1 MTSRRTT
8 TDVPF
13 TARQMFDLVADVEKY
28 PDFLPWCKA
37 LRVVD
42 RQVENGEGV
51 LTADMV
57 VAYKV
62 FREKFRS
69 KVMLDERAH
78 TIDAHYT
85 EGPFDTLR
93 TRWRFADYAEG
104 GSNIDFFI
112 EFRFRSM
119 LLHQTALMVFEKAF
133 ARMTD
138 AFVDRAFEL
147 YGGPENGSAGE
158 AAQE

>member
-1 MTSRRTT
+1 MTSRKTT

-13 TARQMFDLVADVEKY
+13 SARQMYDLVADIEKY
-28 PDFLPWCKA
+28 PDFLPWCLA

-42 RQVENGEGV
+42 RDLDEGAGT
-51 LTADMV
+51 LNADMV

-69 KVMLDERAH
+69 KVTLDPAGH
-78 TIDAHYT
+78 AIDAHYT
-85 EGPFDTLR
+85 EGPFSALR

-112 EFRFRSM
+112 EFRFRNA
-119 LLHQTALMVFEKAF
+119 LLHTTALLVFEKAF

-138 AFVDRAFEL
+138 AFVARAFEI
-147 YGGPENGSAGE
+147 YGENGSIGEAGE
-158 AAQE
+158 

>member
-13 TARQMFDLVADVEKY
+13 SAQQMFNLVADVEKY
-28 PDFLPWCKA
+28 PDFLPWCVA

-42 RQVENGEGV
+42 RDMQNDAGT
-51 LTADMV
+51 LRADMV

-62 FREKFRS
+62 FRERFRS
-69 KVMLDERAH
+69 KVTLDPESH
-78 TIDAHYT
+78 SIDAHYT
-85 EGPFDTLR
+85 EGPFSALR

-104 GSNIDFFI
+104 GSNIDFYI
-112 EFRFRSM
+112 EFRFRSV
-119 LLHQTALMVFEKAF
+119 LLHTTATMVFEKAF

-138 AFVDRAFEL
+138 AFVARAFEI
-147 YGGPENGSAGE
+147 YGDNGSGGE
-158 AAQE
+158 PVQQ

>member
-13 TARQMFDLVADVEKY
+13 SAQQMYDLVADVEKY
-28 PDFLPWCKA
+28 PNFLPWCIA

-42 RQVENGEGV
+42 RNIENGAGT
-51 LTADMV
+51 LGADMV

-69 KVMLDERAH
+69 KVTLDPASH
-78 TIDAHYT
+78 SIDAHYT
-85 EGPFDTLR
+85 EGPFSALR
-93 TRWRFADYAEG
+93 TRWRFADYSEG

-112 EFRFRSM
+112 EFRFRNM
-119 LLHQTALMVFEKAF
+119 LLHTTAMMVFEKAF

-138 AFVDRAFEL
+138 AFVERAFEV
-147 YGGPENGSAGE
+147 YDENGSGGE
-158 AAQE
+158 AGQQ

>member
-13 TARQMFDLVADVEKY
+13 SAQQMYDLVADVEHY
-28 PDFLPWCKA
+28 PEFLPWCIA

-42 RQVENGEGV
+42 RQVKDGAGA
-51 LTADMV
+51 LLADMI

-69 KVMLDERAH
+69 KVTLDPASH
-78 TIDAHYT
+78 SIDAHYT
-85 EGPFDTLR
+85 EGPFSALR

-112 EFRFRSM
+112 EFRFRSTI
-119 LLHQTALMVFEKAF
+119 LHTTAIMVFEKAF

-138 AFVDRAFEL
+138 AFVARAFEI
-147 YGGPENGSAGE
+147 YGDNGSAKPVE
-158 AAQE
+158 

>member
-13 TARQMFDLVADVEKY
+13 TAQQMFDLVGDVERY
-28 PDFLPWCKA
+28 PEFLPWCVA

-42 RQVENGEGV
+42 RDISDGAGT
-51 LTADMV
+51 LRADMV

-62 FREKFRS
+62 LREKFRS
-69 KVMLDERAH
+69 KVTLDPEAH
-78 TIDAHYT
+78 SIDAHYT
-85 EGPFDTLR
+85 EGPFSALR

-119 LLHQTALMVFEKAF
+119 LLHTTATMVFEKAF

-138 AFVDRAFEL
+138 AFVARAFEI
-147 YGGPENGSAGE
+147 YGDNGSDGE
-158 AAQE
+158 AAQQ

>member
-13 TARQMFDLVADVEKY
+13 TAQQMFDLVADVERY
-28 PDFLPWCKA
+28 PAFLPWCIA

-42 RQVENGEGV
+42 RKTDEGAGM
-51 LTADMV
+51 LLADMI

-69 KVMLDERAH
+69 KVTLDPASH
-78 TIDAHYT
+78 SIDAHYT
-85 EGPFDTLR
+85 DGPFSALR

-112 EFRFRSM
+112 EFRFRSTI
-119 LLHQTALMVFEKAF
+119 LHTTATMVFEKAF

-138 AFVDRAFEL
+138 AFVARAFEI
-147 YGGPENGSAGE
+147 YGDNGSAKSAE
-158 AAQE
+158 

>member
-13 TARQMFDLVADVEKY
+13 SARQMFDLVADVERY
-28 PDFLPWCKA
+28 PDFLPWCIA

-42 RQVENGEGV
+42 RNIEDSAGTLN
-51 LTADMV
+51 ADMI

-69 KVMLDERAH
+69 KVMLDPASH
-78 TIDAHYT
+78 SIDAHYT
-85 EGPFDTLR
+85 EGPFSALR

-119 LLHQTALMVFEKAF
+119 LLHTTASMVFEKAF

-138 AFVDRAFEL
+138 AFVARAFEL
-147 YGGPENGSAGE
+147 SGENGSAGDTGE
-158 AAQE
+158 Q

>member
-13 TARQMFDLVADVEKY
+13 SARQMYDLVADVERY
-28 PDFLPWCKA
+28 PEFLPWCLA

-42 RQVENGEGV
+42 RKVTDGAGT
-51 LTADMV
+51 LLADMI

-69 KVMLDERAH
+69 KVMLDPASH
-78 TIDAHYT
+78 SIDAHYT
-85 EGPFDTLR
+85 DGPFSTLR

-112 EFRFRSM
+112 EFRFRST
-119 LLHQTALMVFEKAF
+119 LLQTTALMVFEKAF

-138 AFVDRAFEL
+138 AFVARAFEM
-147 YGGPENGSAGE
+147 YGENGSDKTV
-158 AAQE
+158 Q

>member
-13 TARQMFDLVADVEKY
+13 SAHQMYDLVADVERY
-28 PDFLPWCKA
+28 PDFLPWCIA
-37 LRVVD
+37 LRVVNRD
-42 RQVENGEGV
+42 IEDGV
-51 LTADMV
+51 GALNADMI

-69 KVMLDERAH
+69 KVTLDPASH
-78 TIDAHYT
+78 SIDAHYT
-85 EGPFDTLR
+85 EGPFSALR
-93 TRWRFADYAEG
+93 TRWRFADYTEG

-119 LLHQTALMVFEKAF
+119 FLHTTATMVFEKAF

-138 AFVDRAFEL
+138 AFVARAFEL
-147 YGGPENGSAGE
+147 YGEDGSAGE
-158 AAQE
+158 TGEQ

>member
-13 TARQMFDLVADVEKY
+13 SAQQMYDLVADVELY
-28 PDFLPWCKA
+28 PQFLPWCVA

-42 RQVENGEGV
+42 RDIENGAGT
-51 LTADMV
+51 LGADMV

-62 FREKFRS
+62 FRERFRS
-69 KVMLDERAH
+69 KVTLDPAGH
-78 TIDAHYT
+78 AIDAHYV
-85 EGPFDTLR
+85 EGPFSALR

-112 EFRFRSM
+112 EFRFRSV
-119 LLHQTALMVFEKAF
+119 LLHTTAMTVFEKAF

-138 AFVDRAFEL
+138 AFVERAFEI
-147 YGGPENGSAGE
+147 YGE
-158 AAQE
+158 AGSSGEGAAQ